1 MTAPLKR
8 TRPAD
13 DFDPVAAVFASWTR
27 ALIGARPE
35 NKLTIFHEMARDAAV
50 YVDAERQAAIDGMQM
65 IAEEVGLIAL
75 VGTTT
80 VHAALAAAFDGGA
93 L

>member
-1 MTAPLKR
+1 
-8 TRPAD
+8 
-13 DFDPVAAVFASWTR
+13 
-27 ALIGARPE
+27 
-35 NKLTIFHEMARDAAV
+35 
-50 YVDAERQAAIDGMQM
+50 MQM